1 MTQWLACKVTPGI
14 LSNELAVVIETSR
27 GDLSFFV
34 PGGQVIVS
42 AEPTQDAPVDGRV
55 AVVVW
60 DQDEYNSL
68 VALPA
73 EAMEGSRFATVSRRL
88 LMAA

>member
-1 MTQWLACKVTPGI
+1 MTQWLACKVAPGI
-14 LSNELAVVIETSR
+14 LSNEFAVVIETSR

-34 PGGQVIVS
+34 SDGQVILS
-42 AEPTQDAPVDGRV
+42 AEPTRESPVDGRV

-60 DQDEYNSL
+60 DQDDYNSL

-88 LMAA
+88 LRAA